1 MICVMTHHLTEGG
14 LLYCPEIIQLRPL
27 SRPKGQNTNYLA
39 RLPRLPDLLTTA
51 NLACGVGSILL
62 ASQGQLT
69 IACGLIF
76 LAAVF
81 DVFDG
86 LAARAMGGGTPLG
99 AQLDSLAD
107 MVSFG
112 VAPAFLVFVQAS
124 TICGNLW
131 DPSAFEALPN
141 LPYPNGKPNW
151 PIKTASIVLVIASCW
166 RLAKFNLDTRQSSGF
181 LGVPTPANA
190 LFWISLVL
198 VSQNVAIHPGP
209 GHTLLLELVIG
220 LFNSPIALLTG
231 CVVMAALMLSELPLP
246 SLKFKHKGWKGNEV
260 IFLLIGIGA
269 VLVLLYGILAVPLI
283 LIIYLLSPLWGKLFP
298 TVQ

>member
-1 MICVMTHHLTEGG
+1 LA
-14 LLYCPEIIQLRPL
+14 LNR
-27 SRPKGQNTNYLA
+27 LA
-39 RLPRLPDLLTTA
+39 RFPRIPDLLTTA
-51 NLACGVGSILL
+51 NLGCGVASILL

-86 LAARAMGGGTPLG
+86 LAARALGGGTPLG

-112 VAPAFLVFVQAS
+112 VAPAFIAATDPWKAIESHRHYVDAIMVDRRGSGGLLGDPLVLSV
-124 TICGNLW
+124 L
-131 DPSAFEALPN
+131 
-141 LPYPNGKPNW
+141 
-151 PIKTASIVLVIASCW
+151 TALVIAVASCW
-166 RLAKFNLDTRQSSGF
+166 RLAKFNIDTRQSTGF
-181 LGVPTPANA
+181 LGLPTPANA
-190 LFWISLVL
+190 LFWASLGLIGQGVSMPGGDFPGTIPTTLGVL
-198 VSQNVAIHPGP
+198 ANLPVAK
-209 GHTLLLELVIG
+209 L
-220 LFNSPIALLTG
+220 IAAIVLG
-231 CVVMAALMLSELPLP
+231 ILMLSELPLP

-269 VLVLLYGILAVPLI
+269 VLALLYGILAVPLI

-298 TVQ
+298 KIN

>member
-1 MICVMTHHLTEGG
+1 M
-14 LLYCPEIIQLRPL
+14 
-27 SRPKGQNTNYLA
+27 A
-39 RLPRLPDLLTTA
+39 
-51 NLACGVGSILL
+51 SILL

-86 LAARAMGGGTPLG
+86 LAARALGGGTPLG

-112 VAPAFLVFVQAS
+112 VAPAFLMFQAS
-124 TICGNLW
+124 AWAAASVTPPDGWIIYPPLSELGMA
-131 DPSAFEALPN
+131 PESAIGLF
-141 LPYPNGKPNW
+141 
-151 PIKTASIVLVIASCW
+151 KTWSWMSFSAAVILVVSSCW
-166 RLAKFNLDTRQSSGF
+166 RLAKFNLDTRQTSGF
-181 LGVPTPANA
+181 LGLPTPSNG
-190 LFWISLVL
+190 LFWVSVVMVSEENWLHRGPGQDLLVQGVHTLMGHHPALLAASLVL
-198 VSQNVAIHPGP
+198 
-209 GHTLLLELVIG
+209 
-220 LFNSPIALLTG
+220 AL
-231 CVVMAALMLSELPLP
+231 LMLSELPLP

-269 VLVLLYGILAVPLI
+269 VLVLLYGVLAVPLI

-298 TVQ
+298 KHPA